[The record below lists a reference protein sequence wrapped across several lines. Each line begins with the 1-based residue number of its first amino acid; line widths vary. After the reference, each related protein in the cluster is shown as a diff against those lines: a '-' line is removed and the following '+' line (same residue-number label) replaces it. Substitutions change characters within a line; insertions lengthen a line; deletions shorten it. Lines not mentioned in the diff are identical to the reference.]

1 MRLHRESDVLDLW
14 ERSVGLDRWRRDDA
28 LLGGH
33 ATAPRRLGA
42 RNLALLAV
50 RNAHFHAALP
60 LRSACPGCGAEV
72 EFTVDAQA
80 LSESLAAAPARDR
93 AEFEWRGAAVAAR
106 PPTVDDLRAAAMEGT
121 PNSVARAVLS
131 RCVDGID
138 AAVCDEVG
146 LTELGDCLEA
156 LDPAAAVEFDL
167 SCPDCAHAWSAPLDI
182 AEALW
187 GEVRGAAER
196 LLLEVDTLARAYG
209 WTEAEV
215 LALSSTRRAAYLQ
228 MAEAE

>member
-1 MRLHRESDVLDLW
+1 MRLHRESDLLDLW
-14 ERSVGLDRWRRDDA
+14 ERGVGLDRWRRDDS

-33 ATAPRRLGA
+33 STAPRRLGA

-72 EFTVDAQA
+72 EFTVDARA
-80 LSESLAAAPARDR
+80 LSESLAAAPAGDR
-93 AEFEWRGAAVAAR
+93 AEFEWRGAAVTAR
-106 PPTVDDLRAAAMEGT
+106 PPTVDDLCIAALEGT
-121 PNSVARAVLS
+121 PGSVARAVLA

-138 AAVCDEVG
+138 AAVCDEAG
-146 LTELGDCLEA
+146 LAELGNHLEA
-156 LDPAAAVEFDL
+156 LDPAATVEFDL

-182 AEALW
+182 AESLW
-187 GEVRGAAER
+187 GEIRGSAER
-196 LLLEVDTLARAYG
+196 LLLQVDSLARAYG

-215 LALSSTRRAAYLQ
+215 LALSPTRRAAYLQ